1 MTANQRPLS
10 PHLQV
15 YRPQLTSVLSI
26 LHRITGLLLGLGT
39 IALVFW
45 LMAAA
50 GGGRSFKIAQ
60 SVAGSIPGRILL
72 FGFTL
77 CLVYHLL
84 NGIRHLVWDTGRGLE
99 LPQVYRSGWLV
110 ATATVLLT
118 VAIWF
123 AGYAVAGDWF
133 AGAPE

>member
-1 MTANQRPLS
+1 MSAQERPLS

-26 LHRITGLLLGLGT
+26 LHRITGIVLGLGT
-39 IALVFW
+39 LALVGW

-50 GGGRSFKIAQ
+50 CGAKPFKTAQ
-60 SVAGSIPGRILL
+60 FIAGSIPGRIVL

-99 LPQVYRSGWLV
+99 LTQVYRSGRLVIV
-110 ATATVLLT
+110 ATILLT
-118 VAIWF
+118 LAIWL
-123 AGYAVAGDWF
+123 AGYAVDGNWF